1 MEEKEAV
8 LPFMMNTKI
17 IKQNLIQLSKR
28 HIISGVTELYKHPF
42 WNYLDFLNIVK
53 EEEDSEKE
61 SSIL

>member
-28 HIISGVTELYKHPF
+28 QIISGVTELYKHPF